1 MEIGA
6 VDEMSAGDGDQGSG
20 KLVTRRAISGGRLR
34 TIADIV
40 TRDGSVRASELV
52 ETFAVT
58 DETVRRDL
66 KRLEAMGVVER
77 VHGGAVATGALSET
91 TYAGRLLKHEAEK
104 RAIAKFAA
112 RFVQDGDT
120 LIVDAGTTTMYLI
133 RELRGKRD
141 LVVATNAVTH
151 AAELTKNP
159 HVTLMLIGGMV
170 RPATFAAVGDM
181 TIASLREIHV
191 ERTFLAAHSIS
202 VRSGITN
209 PIPEEVPAKRAMIAA
224 ASEVILL
231 VDHSKFGEES
241 LIRVAPLTAVA
252 HIVTSEL
259 ADSDEIEGIRAL
271 GVEVTQVRVDETS
284 HLPERS
290 HEGIADSTV
299 TVVGP

>member
-1 MEIGA
+1 MEPGTPERLSARDGA
-6 VDEMSAGDGDQGSG
+6 VRPGNF
-20 KLVTRRAISGGRLR
+20 VTRTAISGGRLR
-34 TIADIV
+34 SIADIV

-52 ETFAVT
+52 EKFAVT

-91 TYAGRLLKHEAEK
+91 TYAGRLLKHEVEK

-112 RFVQDGDT
+112 RFVRDGDT

-141 LVVATNAVTH
+141 LIVATNAVTH

-159 HVTLMLIGGMV
+159 NVTLMLIGGVV
-170 RPATFAAVGDM
+170 RPATFAAVGD
-181 TIASLREIHV
+181 TAVAALREIHV
-191 ERTFLAAHSIS
+191 ERTFLAAHSVS
-202 VRSGITN
+202 ARSGITN
-209 PIPEEVPAKRAMIAA
+209 PIPEEVPTKRAMIAA

-241 LIRVAPLTAVA
+241 LIKVAPITSVG
-252 HIVTSEL
+252 HIVTSNL
-259 ADSDEIEGIRAL
+259 ADAEEIDRIRAL
-271 GVEVTQVRVDETS
+271 GVEVTQVPVEDASDASDR
-284 HLPERS
+284 HR
-290 HEGIADSTV
+290 EGIAEFAITV
-299 TVVGP
+299 IGT